1 MNRNLAAG
9 MRIAA
14 TVLAPILLPLSATS
28 IQAQTVAQKIPLVV
42 GLTILT
48 AVSAPI
54 VGDYE
59 TLKTVDAL
67 AADGA
72 MRMTITG
79 ESPNPVDKTTKSLS
93 IGRSVRGADLA
104 GAHTYKYVFS
114 SEGENEY
121 AGTTALGASASVLND
136 VRSKGRAEVHIDGE
150 APGLGGLISGVMN
163 MMTSSSADGTLG
175 MGTNAS
181 GTLALA
187 EPKPV
192 AFPVIVNNVRT
203 VLQAWHLKGHLSKG
217 DQPAD
222 IDWYILDDPANPLS
236 LRYAMGND
244 KLEVV
249 RIAYPVANAANE
261 LERSLAHDRRAVL
274 YGIYFDFNS
283 AVMKPQSEPVLREIV
298 DVMKREPSWTL
309 KVEGHTDN
317 VGGDVKNQDLSARRA
332 ASVREAL
339 IQRGVLAARLTTGGY
354 GASVPRETNT
364 TLAGRARNRRVELTR
379 N

>member
-1 MNRNLAAG
+1 MNRNLTAAV
-9 MRIAA
+9 RIAA
-14 TVLAPILLPLSATS
+14 TAFAPVLLSLPAFS
-28 IQAQTVAQKIPLVV
+28 IQGQTVAPKIPLVV

-48 AVSAPI
+48 AVNTPI
-54 VGDYE
+54 VGDFE
-59 TLKTVDAL
+59 TLKTVDAM

-72 MRMTITG
+72 MRMTISG
-79 ESPNPVDKTTKSLS
+79 EAPNPVDKTTTSFS
-93 IGRSVRGADLA
+93 IARTVRAVDLTGAR
-104 GAHTYKYVFS
+104 TYKYMFS
-114 SEGENEY
+114 TDDASEFP
-121 AGTTALGASASVLND
+121 GTTALGTSASVLND
-136 VRSKGRAEVHIDGE
+136 VRSMGRTAVHIDGE
-150 APGLGGLISGVMN
+150 RSGLGGLLSGVMSA
-163 MMTSSSADGTLG
+163 MTSADGTVG

-181 GTLALA
+181 GTLALV

-222 IDWYILDDPANPLS
+222 IDWYVLDDPANPLS
-236 LRYAMGND
+236 LRYAMGTD

-249 RIAYPVANAANE
+249 RIAFPAVDAAKE
-261 LERSLAHDRRAVL
+261 LERSLAKDRRAVL

-283 AVMKPQSEPVLREIV
+283 AVIKPQSEPVLREIV
-298 DVMKREPSWTL
+298 DVMKREPAWTL

-317 VGGDVKNQDLSARRA
+317 VGGDAKNQDLSARRA
-332 ASVREAL
+332 AAVKAAL
-339 IQRGVLAARLTTGGY
+339 VQRGVSASRLTTGGY
-354 GASVPRETNT
+354 GASVPRETNA

>member
-1 MNRNLAAG
+1 MLF
-9 MRIAA
+9 
-14 TVLAPILLPLSATS
+14 
-28 IQAQTVAQKIPLVV
+28 
-42 GLTILT
+42 
-48 AVSAPI
+48 
-54 VGDYE
+54 
-59 TLKTVDAL
+59 
-67 AADGA
+67 
-72 MRMTITG
+72 
-79 ESPNPVDKTTKSLS
+79 
-93 IGRSVRGADLA
+93 RS
-104 GAHTYKYVFS
+104 S
-114 SEGENEY
+114 
-121 AGTTALGASASVLND
+121 
-136 VRSKGRAEVHIDGE
+136 
-150 APGLGGLISGVMN
+150 
-163 MMTSSSADGTLG
+163 

-192 AFPVIVNNVRT
+192 AFAVIVNNVRT

-236 LRYAMGND
+236 LRYAMGRD

-249 RIAYPVANAANE
+249 RISYPIVDAAKE
-261 LERSLAHDRRAVL
+261 LERSLEKDRRAVL

-283 AVMKPQSEPVLREIV
+283 AVIKPQSEPVLREIV
-298 DVMKREPSWTL
+298 DVMKREPAWTL

-317 VGGDVKNQDLSARRA
+317 VGGDAKNQDLSARRA
-332 ASVREAL
+332 AAVKTAL
-339 IQRGVLAARLTTGGY
+339 IQRGVSAARLTTGGY

>member
-1 MNRNLAAG
+1 MNRKLTLVARAFAIPSVLVSLFAFSLAAQ
-9 MRIAA
+9 
-14 TVLAPILLPLSATS
+14 TPAPR
-28 IQAQTVAQKIPLVV
+28 IPLVV
-42 GLTILT
+42 GLTIST
-48 AVSAPI
+48 AVSMPV

-79 ESPNPVDKTTKSLS
+79 AIPNPVDKTTKSF
-93 IGRSVRGADLA
+93 SVARTVLA
-104 GAHTYKYVFS
+104 PDQKAARTYKYVFS
-114 SEGENEY
+114 SDDADRY
-121 AGTTALGASASVLND
+121 AGTTALGASTSILND
-136 VRSKGRAEVHIDGE
+136 VRSTGRADVHMDGE
-150 APGLGGLISGVMN
+150 ASGIGGLISGVMDV
-163 MMTSSSADGTLG
+163 MTNAGGSGTLG

-187 EPKPV
+187 EPRTV

-217 DQPAD
+217 DQPANV
-222 IDWYILDDPANPLS
+222 DWYVLDDPANPLS
-236 LRYAMGND
+236 LRYAIGTD
-244 KLEVV
+244 RLEVV
-249 RIAYPVANAANE
+249 RIAYPVVNAATD
-261 LERSLAHDRRAVL
+261 LERSLAKDRRAVL

-283 AVMKPQSEPVLREIV
+283 AVIKPQSESVLREIV
-298 DVMKREPSWTL
+298 DVMKREPGWTL

-317 VGGDVKNQDLSARRA
+317 IGGDTKNQDLSARRA
-332 ASVREAL
+332 AAVKAAL
-339 IQRGVLAARLTTGGY
+339 VQRGVSAGRLTTGGY

-379 N
+379 D